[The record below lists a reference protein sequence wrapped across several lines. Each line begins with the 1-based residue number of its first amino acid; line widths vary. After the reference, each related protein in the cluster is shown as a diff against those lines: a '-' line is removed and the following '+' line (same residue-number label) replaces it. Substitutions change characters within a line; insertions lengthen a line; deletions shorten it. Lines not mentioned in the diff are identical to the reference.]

1 MIKRLFEL
9 FIGFRYLKS
18 KKSQGFI
25 SFNTFLS
32 IFMVFIGVF
41 ILVVVISVMN
51 GFQSQIKDKIIDVDS
66 HITVTK
72 EFESNPSGF
81 IYDDKLTEKIKSVNG
96 IKSAL
101 PYFQGNGLLKIA
113 GDIKPIMLRGF
124 GEIGNMPEQLN
135 KFIVRE
141 PIIKNGISDFSNIF
155 GLLNNVSKIK
165 NTTFE
170 KPGEIILG
178 EEMKN
183 LHNIEIGDV
192 VELIVPRGK
201 IGSDSMEPGI
211 GRFKVKGFFKTG
223 YYEYDTSLLF
233 ISLSDAQNL
242 FGARKRVSG
251 ISIKIDDIYKIDQ
264 YAKKLRDM
272 IDFRYAVMT
281 AEEKNGN
288 LFYALKLEKLIMT
301 VILFLVIV
309 SAGFTIM
316 GTLAMVVMEKRRT
329 VGILKSLGATPQ
341 SIMTIFVMEG
351 FLIGL
356 AGSISGVVCGLAF
369 SLNLEAIISFVEKVI
384 NHIGAF
390 IYPLIS
396 EGQFIGISLVPQ
408 NVYYIEG
415 IPTQISPE
423 FVAFIGSF
431 AVFLSTLSAVFP
443 AWHASRLNPVETIR
457 YE

>member
-1 MIKRLFEL
+1 
-9 FIGFRYLKS
+9 
-18 KKSQGFI
+18 
-25 SFNTFLS
+25 
-32 IFMVFIGVF
+32 MVFIGVF

-66 HITVTK
+66 HISVSK

-81 IYDDKLTEKIKSVNG
+81 IYDEKLAEKIKSVNG

-113 GDIKPIMLRGF
+113 GDIKPVLLRGF
-124 GEIGNMPEQLN
+124 GDIGSMPEQFKKFIKSENN
-135 KFIVRE
+135 KF
-141 PIIKNGISDFSNIF
+141 
-155 GLLNNVSKIK
+155 
-165 NTTFE
+165 E
-170 KPGEIILG
+170 KSGEIFIG
-178 EEMKN
+178 AEMAN
-183 LHNIEIGDV
+183 FHNVQTGDV
-192 VELIVPRGK
+192 IELIVPRGK

-233 ISLSDAQNL
+233 ISLTDAQNL
-242 FGARKRVSG
+242 FGARGRVSG
-251 ISIKIDDIYKIDQ
+251 ISIKTDDIYRIDQ
-264 YAKKLRDM
+264 YAKKLRDI
-272 IDFRYAVMT
+272 IDFRYSVMT

-356 AGSISGVVCGLAF
+356 AGSISGVICGLAF
-369 SLNLEAIISFVEKVI
+369 SLNLEAIISFAEKVI
-384 NHIGAF
+384 NHTGAF
-390 IYPLIS
+390 ICNLLNL
-396 EGQFIGISLVPQ
+396 GQFISISLVPQ

>member
-1 MIKRLFEL
+1 LLDKCRLSIYDARVMIKRLFEL

-72 EFESNPSGF
+72 QFESNPSGF
-81 IYDDKLTEKIKSVNG
+81 IFDEKLTQKIISVNG
-96 IKSAL
+96 VKSAL
-101 PYFQGNGLLKIA
+101 PYFQGNGLVKIA
-113 GDIKPIMLRGF
+113 GEIKPVILRGF
-124 GEIGNMPEQLN
+124 GDIGNMPEQFKKFIKSENN
-135 KFIVRE
+135 KF
-141 PIIKNGISDFSNIF
+141 
-155 GLLNNVSKIK
+155 
-165 NTTFE
+165 E
-170 KPGEIILG
+170 KSGEIFIG
-178 EEMKN
+178 AEMAN
-183 LHNIEIGDV
+183 LHNIESGDV
-192 VELIVPRGK
+192 IELIVPRGK

-233 ISLSDAQNL
+233 ISLTDAQNL
-242 FGARKRVSG
+242 FGARGRVSG
-251 ISIKIDDIYKIDQ
+251 ISIKTDDIYKINN
-264 YAKKLRDM
+264 YAQKLRDM
-272 IDFRYAVMT
+272 IDFRYSVMT

-356 AGSISGVVCGLAF
+356 AGSISGVICGLAF
-369 SLNLEAIISFVEKVI
+369 SLNLEAIISFAEKVI
-384 NHIGAF
+384 NYAGAF
-390 IYPLIS
+390 IYHLFND
-396 EGQFIGISLVPQ
+396 GQFISISLVPQ

>member
-1 MIKRLFEL
+1 MLDKCRLSIYDARVMIKRLFEL

-32 IFMVFIGVF
+32 VFMVFIGVF

-66 HITVTK
+66 HISISK

-81 IYDDKLTEKIKSVNG
+81 LYDEKLTEKIKSVNG

-101 PYFQGNGLLKIA
+101 PYFQGNGLVKIA
-113 GDIKPIMLRGF
+113 GEIKPVILRGF
-124 GEIGNMPEQLN
+124 GDIGNMPEQFKKFIKSENN
-135 KFIVRE
+135 KF
-141 PIIKNGISDFSNIF
+141 
-155 GLLNNVSKIK
+155 
-165 NTTFE
+165 E
-170 KPGEIILG
+170 KSGEIFLG
-178 EEMKN
+178 SEMAN
-183 LHNIEIGDV
+183 LHNIESGDV
-192 VELIVPRGK
+192 IELIVPRGK
-201 IGSDSMEPGI
+201 IGTDSMEPGI

-233 ISLSDAQNL
+233 ISLTDAQNL
-242 FGARKRVSG
+242 FGARGRVSG
-251 ISIKIDDIYKIDQ
+251 ISIKTDDIYKINQ
-264 YAKKLRDM
+264 YAQKLRDI
-272 IDFRYAVMT
+272 IDFRYSVMT

-356 AGSISGVVCGLAF
+356 AGSISGVICGLAF
-369 SLNLEAIISFVEKVI
+369 SLNLEAIISFAEKMI
-384 NHIGAF
+384 NRIGAF
-390 IYPLIS
+390 IYPLFND
-396 EGQFIGISLVPQ
+396 GQFINISLVPQ

-431 AVFLSTLSAVFP
+431 AVFLATLSAVFP

>member
-1 MIKRLFEL
+1 LLDKCRLSIYDARVMIKRLFEL

-32 IFMVFIGVF
+32 VFMVFIGVF

-66 HITVTK
+66 HISISK

-81 IYDDKLTEKIKSVNG
+81 LYDEKLTEKIKSVNG

-101 PYFQGNGLLKIA
+101 PYFQGNGLVKIA
-113 GDIKPIMLRGF
+113 GEIKPVILRGF
-124 GEIGNMPEQLN
+124 GDIGNMPEQFKKFIKSENN
-135 KFIVRE
+135 KF
-141 PIIKNGISDFSNIF
+141 
-155 GLLNNVSKIK
+155 
-165 NTTFE
+165 E
-170 KPGEIILG
+170 KSGEIFLG
-178 EEMKN
+178 SEMAN
-183 LHNIEIGDV
+183 LHNIESGDV
-192 VELIVPRGK
+192 IELIVPRGK
-201 IGSDSMEPGI
+201 IGTDSMEPGI

-233 ISLSDAQNL
+233 ISLTDAQNL
-242 FGARKRVSG
+242 FGARGRVSG
-251 ISIKIDDIYKIDQ
+251 ISIKTDDIYKINQ
-264 YAKKLRDM
+264 YAQKLRDI
-272 IDFRYAVMT
+272 IDFRYSVMT

-356 AGSISGVVCGLAF
+356 AGSISGVICGLAF
-369 SLNLEAIISFVEKVI
+369 SLNLEAIISFAEKMI
-384 NHIGAF
+384 NRIGAF
-390 IYPLIS
+390 IYPLFND
-396 EGQFIGISLVPQ
+396 GQFINISLVPQ

-431 AVFLSTLSAVFP
+431 AVFLATLSAVFP

>member
-1 MIKRLFEL
+1 MLDKCRLSIYDARVMIKRLFEL

-32 IFMVFIGVF
+32 VFMVFIGVF

-81 IYDDKLTEKIKSVNG
+81 IYDEKLTQKIKSVNG
-96 IKSAL
+96 VKSAL

-113 GDIKPIMLRGF
+113 GDIKPVILRGF
-124 GEIGNMPEQLN
+124 GDIGNMPEQFQKFIKSENN
-135 KFIVRE
+135 KFD
-141 PIIKNGISDFSNIF
+141 KS
-155 GLLNNVSKIK
+155 
-165 NTTFE
+165 
-170 KPGEIILG
+170 GEIFIG
-178 EEMKN
+178 AEMAN
-183 LHNIEIGDV
+183 LHNIESGDV

-233 ISLSDAQNL
+233 ISLTDAQNL
-242 FGARKRVSG
+242 FGARGRVSG
-251 ISIKIDDIYKIDQ
+251 ISIKTDDIYKINN
-264 YAKKLRDM
+264 YAQKLRDM
-272 IDFRYAVMT
+272 IDFRYSVMT

-356 AGSISGVVCGLAF
+356 AGSISGVICGLAF
-369 SLNLEAIISFVEKVI
+369 SLNLEAIIAFAEKVI
-384 NHIGAF
+384 NHTGAF
-390 IYPLIS
+390 IFNFLNM
-396 EGQFIGISLVPQ
+396 GQFVSISLVPQ

>member
-32 IFMVFIGVF
+32 VFMVFIGVF

-66 HITVTK
+66 HISISK

-101 PYFQGNGLLKIA
+101 PYFQGNGLVKIA
-113 GDIKPIMLRGF
+113 GEIKPVILRGF
-124 GEIGNMPEQLN
+124 GDIGNMPEQFKKFIKSENN
-135 KFIVRE
+135 KF
-141 PIIKNGISDFSNIF
+141 
-155 GLLNNVSKIK
+155 
-165 NTTFE
+165 E
-170 KPGEIILG
+170 KSGEIFLG
-178 EEMKN
+178 AEMAN
-183 LHNIEIGDV
+183 LHNIESGDV
-192 VELIVPRGK
+192 IELIVPRGK
-201 IGSDSMEPGI
+201 IGTDSMEPGI

-233 ISLSDAQNL
+233 ISLTDAQNL
-242 FGARKRVSG
+242 FGARGRVSG
-251 ISIKIDDIYKIDQ
+251 ISIKTDDIYKINN
-264 YAKKLRDM
+264 YAQKLRDI
-272 IDFRYAVMT
+272 IDFRYSVMT

-356 AGSISGVVCGLAF
+356 AGSISGVICGLAF
-369 SLNLEAIISFVEKVI
+369 SLNLEAIISFAEKVI
-384 NHIGAF
+384 NNIGAF

>member
-1 MIKRLFEL
+1 
-9 FIGFRYLKS
+9 
-18 KKSQGFI
+18 
-25 SFNTFLS
+25 
-32 IFMVFIGVF
+32 MVFIGVF

-81 IYDDKLTEKIKSVNG
+81 VYDEKLAEKIKSASG

-113 GDIKPIMLRGF
+113 GDIKPVILRGF
-124 GEIGNMPEQLN
+124 GDIDNMPEQFKKFIKSENN
-135 KFIVRE
+135 KFE
-141 PIIKNGISDFSNIF
+141 KSGEIF
-155 GLLNNVSKIK
+155 IGSEMANLNN
-165 NTTFE
+165 
-170 KPGEIILG
+170 
-178 EEMKN
+178 
-183 LHNIEIGDV
+183 IESGDV

-201 IGSDSMEPGI
+201 LGSDSMEPGI

-233 ISLSDAQNL
+233 ISLTDAQNL
-242 FGARKRVSG
+242 FGSRGRVSG
-251 ISIKIDDIYKIDQ
+251 ISIKTDDIYKIDQ
-264 YAKKLRDM
+264 YAQKLRDM
-272 IDFRYAVMT
+272 IDFRYSVMT
-281 AEEKNGN
+281 AEQKNAN

-356 AGSISGVVCGLAF
+356 AGSIGGVICGLAF
-369 SLNLEAIISFVEKVI
+369 SLNLEAIIAFTENVI
-384 NHIGAF
+384 NHAGAF
-390 IYPLIS
+390 IYHLFNM
-396 EGQFIGISLVPQ
+396 GQFISISLVPQ

>member
-32 IFMVFIGVF
+32 VFMVFIGVF

-81 IYDDKLTEKIKSVNG
+81 IYDEKLTQKIKSVNG
-96 IKSAL
+96 VKSAL

-113 GDIKPIMLRGF
+113 GDIKPVILRGF
-124 GEIGNMPEQLN
+124 GDIGNMPEQFQKFIKSENN
-135 KFIVRE
+135 KFD
-141 PIIKNGISDFSNIF
+141 KS
-155 GLLNNVSKIK
+155 
-165 NTTFE
+165 
-170 KPGEIILG
+170 GEIFIG
-178 EEMKN
+178 AEMAN
-183 LHNIEIGDV
+183 LHNIESGDV

-233 ISLSDAQNL
+233 ISLTDAQNL
-242 FGARKRVSG
+242 FGARGRVSG
-251 ISIKIDDIYKIDQ
+251 ISIKTNDIYKINN
-264 YAKKLRDM
+264 YAQKLRDM
-272 IDFRYAVMT
+272 IDFRYSVMT

-356 AGSISGVVCGLAF
+356 AGSISGVICGLAF
-369 SLNLEAIISFVEKVI
+369 SLNLEAIIAFAEKVI
-384 NHIGAF
+384 NHTGAF
-390 IYPLIS
+390 IFNFLNM
-396 EGQFIGISLVPQ
+396 GQFVSISLVPQ

>member
-32 IFMVFIGVF
+32 VFMVFIGVF

-66 HITVTK
+66 HISISK

-101 PYFQGNGLLKIA
+101 PYFQGNGLVKIA
-113 GDIKPIMLRGF
+113 GEIKPVILRGF
-124 GEIGNMPEQLN
+124 GDIGNMPEQFKKFIKSENN
-135 KFIVRE
+135 KF
-141 PIIKNGISDFSNIF
+141 
-155 GLLNNVSKIK
+155 
-165 NTTFE
+165 E
-170 KPGEIILG
+170 KSGEIFLG
-178 EEMKN
+178 AEMAN
-183 LHNIEIGDV
+183 LHNIESGDV

-233 ISLSDAQNL
+233 ISLTDAQNL
-242 FGARKRVSG
+242 FGARGRVSG
-251 ISIKIDDIYKIDQ
+251 ISIKTDDIYKINN
-264 YAKKLRDM
+264 YAQKLRDI
-272 IDFRYAVMT
+272 IDFRYSVMT

-356 AGSISGVVCGLAF
+356 AGSISGVICGLAF
-369 SLNLEAIISFVEKVI
+369 SLNLEAIISFAEKVI
-384 NHIGAF
+384 NNIGAF

>member
-32 IFMVFIGVF
+32 VFMVFIGVF

-66 HITVTK
+66 HITVTR

-81 IYDDKLTEKIKSVNG
+81 IYDEKLAEKIKSADG

-101 PYFQGNGLLKIA
+101 PYFQGNGLLKMA
-113 GDIKPIMLRGF
+113 GDIKPVILRGF
-124 GEIGNMPEQLN
+124 GDIEKMPEQFQ
-135 KFIVRE
+135 KFIKSE
-141 PIIKNGISDFSNIF
+141 NK
-155 GLLNNVSKIK
+155 K
-165 NTTFE
+165 FE
-170 KPGEIILG
+170 KSGEIFIG
-178 EEMKN
+178 TEMAN
-183 LHNIEIGDV
+183 LHNIQNGDV

-233 ISLSDAQNL
+233 ISLTDAQNI
-242 FGARKRVSG
+242 FGARGRVSG
-251 ISIKIDDIYKIDQ
+251 ISIKTDDIYKIDQ
-264 YAKKLRDM
+264 YAQKLRDM
-272 IDFRYAVMT
+272 IDFRYSVMT
-281 AEEKNGN
+281 AEEKNAN

-356 AGSISGVVCGLAF
+356 AGSIAGVVCGLAF
-369 SLNLEAIISFVEKVI
+369 ALNLEAIINFAEYVI
-384 NHIGAF
+384 NRAGAF
-390 IYPLIS
+390 VYHLFS
-396 EGQFIGISLVPQ
+396 LGQYIDMALVPQ

>member
-1 MIKRLFEL
+1 MLDKCRLSIYDARVMIKRLFEL

-32 IFMVFIGVF
+32 VFMVFIGVF

-81 IYDDKLTEKIKSVNG
+81 IYDVKLTQKIKSVNG
-96 IKSAL
+96 VKSAL

-113 GDIKPIMLRGF
+113 GDIKPVILRGF
-124 GEIGNMPEQLN
+124 GDIGNMPEQFQKFIKSENN
-135 KFIVRE
+135 KFD
-141 PIIKNGISDFSNIF
+141 KS
-155 GLLNNVSKIK
+155 
-165 NTTFE
+165 
-170 KPGEIILG
+170 GEIFIG
-178 EEMKN
+178 AEMAN
-183 LHNIEIGDV
+183 LHNIESGDV

-233 ISLSDAQNL
+233 ISLTDAQNL
-242 FGARKRVSG
+242 FGARGRVSG
-251 ISIKIDDIYKIDQ
+251 ISIKTDDIYKINN
-264 YAKKLRDM
+264 YAQKLRDM
-272 IDFRYAVMT
+272 IDFRYSVMT

-356 AGSISGVVCGLAF
+356 AGSISGVICGLAF
-369 SLNLEAIISFVEKVI
+369 SLNLEAIIAFAEKVI
-384 NHIGAF
+384 NHTGAF
-390 IYPLIS
+390 IFNFLNM
-396 EGQFIGISLVPQ
+396 GQFVSISLVPQ

>member
-32 IFMVFIGVF
+32 VFMVFIGVF

-81 IYDDKLTEKIKSVNG
+81 IYDEKLTQKIKSVNG
-96 IKSAL
+96 VKSAL

-113 GDIKPIMLRGF
+113 GDIKPVILRGF
-124 GEIGNMPEQLN
+124 GDIGNMPEQFQKFIKSENN
-135 KFIVRE
+135 KFD
-141 PIIKNGISDFSNIF
+141 KS
-155 GLLNNVSKIK
+155 
-165 NTTFE
+165 
-170 KPGEIILG
+170 GEIFIG
-178 EEMKN
+178 AEMAN
-183 LHNIEIGDV
+183 LHNIESGDV

-233 ISLSDAQNL
+233 ISLTDAQNL
-242 FGARKRVSG
+242 FGARGRVSG
-251 ISIKIDDIYKIDQ
+251 ISIKTDDIYKINN
-264 YAKKLRDM
+264 YAQKLRDM
-272 IDFRYAVMT
+272 IDFRYSVMT

-356 AGSISGVVCGLAF
+356 AGSISGVICGLAF
-369 SLNLEAIISFVEKVI
+369 SLNLEAIIAFAEKVI
-384 NHIGAF
+384 NHTGAF
-390 IYPLIS
+390 IFNFLNM
-396 EGQFIGISLVPQ
+396 GQFVSISLVPQ

>member
-32 IFMVFIGVF
+32 VFMVFIGVF

-66 HITVTK
+66 HITVTR

-81 IYDDKLTEKIKSVNG
+81 VYDDKLTEKIKSTAG

-101 PYFQGNGLLKIA
+101 PYFQGNGLVKIA
-113 GDIKPIMLRGF
+113 GDIKPVILRGF
-124 GEIGNMPEQLN
+124 GDIGNMPDQFKKFIKSENN
-135 KFIVRE
+135 KF
-141 PIIKNGISDFSNIF
+141 
-155 GLLNNVSKIK
+155 
-165 NTTFE
+165 E
-170 KPGEIILG
+170 KSGEIFIG
-178 EEMKN
+178 AEMAN
-183 LHNIEIGDV
+183 LYNIESGDT

-233 ISLSDAQNL
+233 ISLTDAQNI
-242 FGARKRVSG
+242 FGARGRVSG
-251 ISIKIDDIYKIDQ
+251 ISIKTDDIYKIDQ
-264 YAKKLRDM
+264 YAQKLRDM
-272 IDFRYAVMT
+272 IDFRYSVMT
-281 AEEKNGN
+281 AEEKNSN

-369 SLNLEAIISFVEKVI
+369 SLNLEAIISFTEKVI

-390 IYPLIS
+390 IYPLIGK
-396 EGQFIGISLVPQ
+396 GQFIGISLVPQ

>member
-1 MIKRLFEL
+1 
-9 FIGFRYLKS
+9 
-18 KKSQGFI
+18 
-25 SFNTFLS
+25 
-32 IFMVFIGVF
+32 MVFIGVF

-81 IYDDKLTEKIKSVNG
+81 IYDEKLTQKIKSVNG
-96 IKSAL
+96 VKSAL

-113 GDIKPIMLRGF
+113 GDIKPVILRGF
-124 GEIGNMPEQLN
+124 GDIGNMPEQFQKFIKSENN
-135 KFIVRE
+135 KF
-141 PIIKNGISDFSNIF
+141 
-155 GLLNNVSKIK
+155 
-165 NTTFE
+165 E
-170 KPGEIILG
+170 KSGEIFIG
-178 EEMKN
+178 AEMAN
-183 LHNIEIGDV
+183 LHNIESGDV

-233 ISLSDAQNL
+233 ISLTDAQNL
-242 FGARKRVSG
+242 FGAHGRVSG
-251 ISIKIDDIYKIDQ
+251 ISIKTDDIYKINN
-264 YAKKLRDM
+264 YAQKLRDM
-272 IDFRYAVMT
+272 IDFRYSVMT

-356 AGSISGVVCGLAF
+356 AGSISGVICGLAF
-369 SLNLEAIISFVEKVI
+369 SLNLEAIIAFAEKVI
-384 NHIGAF
+384 NHTGAF
-390 IYPLIS
+390 IFNFLNM
-396 EGQFIGISLVPQ
+396 GQFVSISLVPQ

>member
-1 MIKRLFEL
+1 LLDKCRLSIYDARVMIKRLFEL

-72 EFESNPSGF
+72 QFESNPSGF
-81 IYDDKLTEKIKSVNG
+81 IYDEKLTQKIKSVSG
-96 IKSAL
+96 VKSAL
-101 PYFQGNGLLKIA
+101 PYFQGNGLVKIA
-113 GDIKPIMLRGF
+113 GEIKPVILRGF
-124 GEIGNMPEQLN
+124 GDIGNMPEQFKKFIKSENN
-135 KFIVRE
+135 KF
-141 PIIKNGISDFSNIF
+141 
-155 GLLNNVSKIK
+155 
-165 NTTFE
+165 E
-170 KPGEIILG
+170 KSGEIFIG
-178 EEMKN
+178 AEMAN
-183 LHNIEIGDV
+183 LHNIESGDV
-192 VELIVPRGK
+192 IELIVPRGK

-233 ISLSDAQNL
+233 ISLTDAQNL
-242 FGARKRVSG
+242 FGARGRVSG
-251 ISIKIDDIYKIDQ
+251 ISIKTDDIYKINN
-264 YAKKLRDM
+264 YAQKLRDM
-272 IDFRYAVMT
+272 IDFRYSVMT
-281 AEEKNGN
+281 AEEKNSN

-356 AGSISGVVCGLAF
+356 AGSITGVVCGLAF
-369 SLNLEAIISFVEKVI
+369 ALNLEAIIKFVETVI
-384 NHIGAF
+384 NRMGAF
-390 IYPLIS
+390 IYHLFNL
-396 EGQFIGISLVPQ
+396 GQYIDMSLVPQ

-431 AVFLSTLSAVFP
+431 AVFLATLSAVFP

>member
-1 MIKRLFEL
+1 LLDKCRLSIYDARVMIKRLFEL

-32 IFMVFIGVF
+32 VFMVFIGVF

-81 IYDDKLTEKIKSVNG
+81 IYDEKLTQKIKSVNG
-96 IKSAL
+96 VKSAL

-113 GDIKPIMLRGF
+113 GDIKPVILRGF
-124 GEIGNMPEQLN
+124 GDIGNMPEQFQKFIKSENN
-135 KFIVRE
+135 KF
-141 PIIKNGISDFSNIF
+141 
-155 GLLNNVSKIK
+155 
-165 NTTFE
+165 E
-170 KPGEIILG
+170 KSGEIFIG
-178 EEMKN
+178 AEMAN
-183 LHNIEIGDV
+183 LHNIESGDV

-233 ISLSDAQNL
+233 ISLTDAQNL
-242 FGARKRVSG
+242 FGARGRVSG
-251 ISIKIDDIYKIDQ
+251 ISIKTDDIYKINN
-264 YAKKLRDM
+264 YAQKLRDM
-272 IDFRYAVMT
+272 IDFRYSVMT

-356 AGSISGVVCGLAF
+356 AGSISGVICGLAF
-369 SLNLEAIISFVEKVI
+369 SLNLEAIISFAEKVI
-384 NHIGAF
+384 NHAGAF
-390 IYPLIS
+390 IFNFLNM
-396 EGQFIGISLVPQ
+396 GQFISISLVPQ

>member
-32 IFMVFIGVF
+32 VFMVFIGVF

-66 HITVTK
+66 HISISK

-81 IYDDKLTEKIKSVNG
+81 LYDEKLTEKIKSVNG

-101 PYFQGNGLLKIA
+101 PYFQGNGLVKIA
-113 GDIKPIMLRGF
+113 GEIKPVILRGF
-124 GEIGNMPEQLN
+124 GDIGNMPEQFKKFIKSENN
-135 KFIVRE
+135 KF
-141 PIIKNGISDFSNIF
+141 
-155 GLLNNVSKIK
+155 
-165 NTTFE
+165 E
-170 KPGEIILG
+170 KSGEIFLG
-178 EEMKN
+178 SEMAN
-183 LHNIEIGDV
+183 LHNIESGDV
-192 VELIVPRGK
+192 IELIVPRGK
-201 IGSDSMEPGI
+201 IGTDSMEPGI

-233 ISLSDAQNL
+233 ISLTDAQNL
-242 FGARKRVSG
+242 FGARGRVSG
-251 ISIKIDDIYKIDQ
+251 ISIKTDDIYKINQ
-264 YAKKLRDM
+264 YAQKLRDI
-272 IDFRYAVMT
+272 IDFRYSVMT

-356 AGSISGVVCGLAF
+356 AGSISGVICGLAF
-369 SLNLEAIISFVEKVI
+369 SLNLEAIISFAEKMI
-384 NHIGAF
+384 NRIGAF
-390 IYPLIS
+390 IYPLFND
-396 EGQFIGISLVPQ
+396 GQFINISLVPQ

-431 AVFLSTLSAVFP
+431 AVFLATLSAVFP

>member
-1 MIKRLFEL
+1 MLDKCRLSIYDARVMIKRLFEL

-32 IFMVFIGVF
+32 VFMVFIGVF

-81 IYDDKLTEKIKSVNG
+81 IYDEKLTQKIKSVNG
-96 IKSAL
+96 VKSAL

-113 GDIKPIMLRGF
+113 GDIKPVILRGF
-124 GEIGNMPEQLN
+124 GDIGNMPEQFQKFIKSENN
-135 KFIVRE
+135 KFD
-141 PIIKNGISDFSNIF
+141 KS
-155 GLLNNVSKIK
+155 
-165 NTTFE
+165 
-170 KPGEIILG
+170 GEIFIG
-178 EEMKN
+178 AEMAN
-183 LHNIEIGDV
+183 LHNIESGDV

-233 ISLSDAQNL
+233 ISLTDAQNL

-272 IDFRYAVMT
+272 IDFRYSVMT

-356 AGSISGVVCGLAF
+356 AGSISGVICGLAF
-369 SLNLEAIISFVEKVI
+369 SLNLEAIIAFAEKVI
-384 NHIGAF
+384 NHTGAF
-390 IYPLIS
+390 IFNFLNM
-396 EGQFIGISLVPQ
+396 GQFVSISLVPQ

>member
-1 MIKRLFEL
+1 
-9 FIGFRYLKS
+9 
-18 KKSQGFI
+18 
-25 SFNTFLS
+25 
-32 IFMVFIGVF
+32 
-41 ILVVVISVMN
+41 MN

-81 IYDDKLTEKIKSVNG
+81 IYDEKLTQKIKSVNG
-96 IKSAL
+96 VKSAL

-113 GDIKPIMLRGF
+113 GDIKPVILRGF
-124 GEIGNMPEQLN
+124 GDIGNMPEQFQKFIKSENN
-135 KFIVRE
+135 KF
-141 PIIKNGISDFSNIF
+141 
-155 GLLNNVSKIK
+155 
-165 NTTFE
+165 E
-170 KPGEIILG
+170 KSGEIFIG
-178 EEMKN
+178 AEMAN
-183 LHNIEIGDV
+183 LHNIESGDV

-233 ISLSDAQNL
+233 ISLTDAQNL
-242 FGARKRVSG
+242 FGARGRVSG
-251 ISIKIDDIYKIDQ
+251 ISIKTDDIYKINN
-264 YAKKLRDM
+264 YAQKLRDM
-272 IDFRYAVMT
+272 IDFRYSVMT

-356 AGSISGVVCGLAF
+356 AGSISGVICGLAF
-369 SLNLEAIISFVEKVI
+369 SLNLEAIISFAEKVI
-384 NHIGAF
+384 NHAGAF
-390 IYPLIS
+390 IFNFLNM
-396 EGQFIGISLVPQ
+396 GQFISISLVPQ

>member
-32 IFMVFIGVF
+32 VFMVFIGVF

-81 IYDDKLTEKIKSVNG
+81 IYDDKLTQKIKSVNG
-96 IKSAL
+96 VKSAL
-101 PYFQGNGLLKIA
+101 PYFQGNGLVKIA
-113 GDIKPIMLRGF
+113 GDIKPVILRGF
-124 GEIGNMPEQLN
+124 GDIGNMPEQFQ
-135 KFIVRE
+135 KFIKSE
-141 PIIKNGISDFSNIF
+141 TNKYEKNGEIF
-155 GLLNNVSKIK
+155 IGA
-165 NTTFE
+165 
-170 KPGEIILG
+170 
-178 EEMKN
+178 EMAN
-183 LHNIEIGDV
+183 LHNIESGDV
-192 VELIVPRGK
+192 IELIVPRGK

-233 ISLSDAQNL
+233 ISLTDAQNL
-242 FGARKRVSG
+242 FGARGRVSG
-251 ISIKIDDIYKIDQ
+251 ISIKTDDIYKINH
-264 YAKKLRDM
+264 YAQKLRDM
-272 IDFRYAVMT
+272 IDFRYSVMT

-356 AGSISGVVCGLAF
+356 AGSISGVICGLAF

-384 NHIGAF
+384 NHTGAF
-390 IYPLIS
+390 IFNFLNL
-396 EGQFIGISLVPQ
+396 GQFISISLVPQ

>member
-1 MIKRLFEL
+1 MLDKCRLSIYDARVMIKRLFEL

-72 EFESNPSGF
+72 QFESNPSGF
-81 IYDDKLTEKIKSVNG
+81 IYDEKLTQKIKSVNG
-96 IKSAL
+96 VKSAL
-101 PYFQGNGLLKIA
+101 PYFQGNGLVKIA
-113 GDIKPIMLRGF
+113 GEIKPVILRGF
-124 GEIGNMPEQLN
+124 GDIGNMPEQFKKFIKSENN
-135 KFIVRE
+135 KF
-141 PIIKNGISDFSNIF
+141 
-155 GLLNNVSKIK
+155 
-165 NTTFE
+165 E
-170 KPGEIILG
+170 KSGEIFIG
-178 EEMKN
+178 AEMAN
-183 LHNIEIGDV
+183 LHNIESGDV

-233 ISLSDAQNL
+233 ISLTDAQNL
-242 FGARKRVSG
+242 FGARGRVSG
-251 ISIKIDDIYKIDQ
+251 ISIKTNDIYKINN
-264 YAKKLRDM
+264 YAQKLRDM
-272 IDFRYAVMT
+272 IDFRYSVMT

-356 AGSISGVVCGLAF
+356 AGSISGVICGLAF
-369 SLNLEAIISFVEKVI
+369 SLNLEAIITFAEKVI
-384 NHIGAF
+384 NHTGAF
-390 IYPLIS
+390 IFNFLNM
-396 EGQFIGISLVPQ
+396 GQFISISLVPQ

>member
-32 IFMVFIGVF
+32 VFMVFIGVF

-81 IYDDKLTEKIKSVNG
+81 IYDEKLTQKIKSVNG
-96 IKSAL
+96 VKSAL
-101 PYFQGNGLLKIA
+101 PYFQGNGLVKIA
-113 GDIKPIMLRGF
+113 GEIKPVILRGF
-124 GEIGNMPEQLN
+124 GDIGNMPEQFK
-135 KFIVRE
+135 KFIKSE
-141 PIIKNGISDFSNIF
+141 
-155 GLLNNVSKIK
+155 NN
-165 NTTFE
+165 NFE
-170 KPGEIILG
+170 KSGEIFIG
-178 EEMKN
+178 AEMAN
-183 LHNIEIGDV
+183 LHNIESGDV

-233 ISLSDAQNL
+233 ISLTDAQNL
-242 FGARKRVSG
+242 FGARGRVSG
-251 ISIKIDDIYKIDQ
+251 ISIKTNDIYKINN
-264 YAKKLRDM
+264 YAQKLRDM
-272 IDFRYAVMT
+272 IDFRYSVMT

-356 AGSISGVVCGLAF
+356 AGSISGVICGLAF
-369 SLNLEAIISFVEKVI
+369 SLNLEAIISFAEKVI
-384 NHIGAF
+384 NNIGAF

>member
-1 MIKRLFEL
+1 MLDKCRLSIYDARVMIKRLFEL

-66 HITVTK
+66 HISISK

-81 IYDDKLTEKIKSVNG
+81 LYDEKLTEKIKSVNG

-101 PYFQGNGLLKIA
+101 PYFQGNGLVKIA
-113 GDIKPIMLRGF
+113 GEIKPVILRGF
-124 GEIGNMPEQLN
+124 GDIGNMPEQFKKFIKSENN
-135 KFIVRE
+135 KF
-141 PIIKNGISDFSNIF
+141 
-155 GLLNNVSKIK
+155 
-165 NTTFE
+165 E
-170 KPGEIILG
+170 KSGEIFLG
-178 EEMKN
+178 SEMAN
-183 LHNIEIGDV
+183 LHNIESGDV
-192 VELIVPRGK
+192 IELIVPRGK
-201 IGSDSMEPGI
+201 IGTDSMEPGI

-233 ISLSDAQNL
+233 ISLADAQNL
-242 FGARKRVSG
+242 FGARGRVSG
-251 ISIKIDDIYKIDQ
+251 ISIKTDDIYKINQ
-264 YAKKLRDM
+264 YAQKLRDI
-272 IDFRYAVMT
+272 IDFRYSVMT

-356 AGSISGVVCGLAF
+356 AGSISGVICGLAF
-369 SLNLEAIISFVEKVI
+369 SLNLEAIISFAEKMI
-384 NHIGAF
+384 NRIGAF
-390 IYPLIS
+390 IYPLFND
-396 EGQFIGISLVPQ
+396 GQFINISLVPQ

-431 AVFLSTLSAVFP
+431 AVFLATLSAVFP

>member
-1 MIKRLFEL
+1 MLDKCRLSIYDARVMIKRLFEL

-32 IFMVFIGVF
+32 VFMVFIGVF

-81 IYDDKLTEKIKSVNG
+81 IYDEKLTQKIKSVNG
-96 IKSAL
+96 VKSAL

-113 GDIKPIMLRGF
+113 GDIKPVILRGF
-124 GEIGNMPEQLN
+124 GDIGNMPEQFQKFIKSENN
-135 KFIVRE
+135 KF
-141 PIIKNGISDFSNIF
+141 
-155 GLLNNVSKIK
+155 
-165 NTTFE
+165 E
-170 KPGEIILG
+170 KSGEIFIG
-178 EEMKN
+178 AEMAN
-183 LHNIEIGDV
+183 LHNIESGDV

-233 ISLSDAQNL
+233 ISLTDAQNL
-242 FGARKRVSG
+242 FGARGRVSG
-251 ISIKIDDIYKIDQ
+251 ISIKTDDIYKINN
-264 YAKKLRDM
+264 YAQKLRDM
-272 IDFRYAVMT
+272 IDFRYSVMT

-356 AGSISGVVCGLAF
+356 AGSISGVICGLAF
-369 SLNLEAIISFVEKVI
+369 SLNLEAIISFAEKVI
-384 NHIGAF
+384 NHAGAF
-390 IYPLIS
+390 IFNFLNM
-396 EGQFIGISLVPQ
+396 GQFISISLVPQ

>member
-1 MIKRLFEL
+1 
-9 FIGFRYLKS
+9 
-18 KKSQGFI
+18 FI

-32 IFMVFIGVF
+32 VFMVFIGVF

-66 HITVTK
+66 HISISK

-81 IYDDKLTEKIKSVNG
+81 LYDEKLTEKIKSVNG

-101 PYFQGNGLLKIA
+101 PYFQGNGLVKIA
-113 GDIKPIMLRGF
+113 GEIKPVILRGF
-124 GEIGNMPEQLN
+124 GDIGNMPEQFKKFIKSENN
-135 KFIVRE
+135 KF
-141 PIIKNGISDFSNIF
+141 
-155 GLLNNVSKIK
+155 
-165 NTTFE
+165 E
-170 KPGEIILG
+170 KSGEIFLG
-178 EEMKN
+178 SEMAN
-183 LHNIEIGDV
+183 LHNIESGDV
-192 VELIVPRGK
+192 IELIVPRGK
-201 IGSDSMEPGI
+201 IGTDSMEPGI

-233 ISLSDAQNL
+233 ISLTDAQNL
-242 FGARKRVSG
+242 FGARGRVSG
-251 ISIKIDDIYKIDQ
+251 ISIKTDDIYKINQ
-264 YAKKLRDM
+264 YAQKLRDI
-272 IDFRYAVMT
+272 IDFRYSVMT

-356 AGSISGVVCGLAF
+356 AGSISGVICGLAF
-369 SLNLEAIISFVEKVI
+369 SLNLEAIISFAEKMI
-384 NHIGAF
+384 NRIGAF
-390 IYPLIS
+390 IYPLFND
-396 EGQFIGISLVPQ
+396 GQFINISLVPQ

-431 AVFLSTLSAVFP
+431 AVFLATLSAVFP

>member
-32 IFMVFIGVF
+32 VFMVFIGVF

-81 IYDDKLTEKIKSVNG
+81 IYDEKLTQKIKSVNG
-96 IKSAL
+96 VKSAL

-113 GDIKPIMLRGF
+113 GDIKPVILRGF
-124 GEIGNMPEQLN
+124 GDIGNMPEQFQKFIKSENN
-135 KFIVRE
+135 KF
-141 PIIKNGISDFSNIF
+141 
-155 GLLNNVSKIK
+155 
-165 NTTFE
+165 E
-170 KPGEIILG
+170 KSGEIFIG
-178 EEMKN
+178 AEMAN
-183 LHNIEIGDV
+183 LHNIESGDV

-233 ISLSDAQNL
+233 ISLTDAQNL
-242 FGARKRVSG
+242 FGARGRVSG
-251 ISIKIDDIYKIDQ
+251 ISIKTDDIYKINN
-264 YAKKLRDM
+264 YAQKLRDM
-272 IDFRYAVMT
+272 IDFRYSVMT

-356 AGSISGVVCGLAF
+356 AGSISGVICGLAF
-369 SLNLEAIISFVEKVI
+369 SLNLEAIISFAEKVI
-384 NHIGAF
+384 NHAGAF
-390 IYPLIS
+390 IFNFLNM
-396 EGQFIGISLVPQ
+396 GQFISISLVPQ